1 MQKLPN
7 LSLAL
12 VDYPGV
18 QKSALW
24 GLADLFSLIPRLDC
38 DISGPQITLVSA
50 ENLPNTNFTAFVFPP
65 SLEQDRGAPQDR
77 LALWAEDQHIAG
89 ALACSVCAGAFWLGA
104 AGLLQGRPATTHWAL
119 EQEFQTRFP
128 QVDLKAEEI
137 LIDDHDV
144 ITAGGL
150 MAWLDLGLHLSGRWY
165 GPSIVSKLSRHLLV
179 DPAGRA
185 QRHYSSFRPNRAHG
199 NSGILSAQRHMEQ
212 HLARP
217 LVSADLAKIARMS
230 LRSFTRHFD
239 RATGYTPAAY
249 LQSLRIEKARNRLEQ
264 SNATVAEISWAV
276 GYTDLPAFSRA
287 FKSVT
292 GLTPGAY
299 RDRFRTSP
307 QQHKA

>member
-1 MQKLPN
+1 MQKQPTLT
-7 LSLAL
+7 LAL

-24 GLADLFSLIPRLDC
+24 GLADLFSLIPRLEPEL
-38 DISGPQITLVSA
+38 SEPQIDLVTAPELPSA
-50 ENLPNTNFTAFVFPP
+50 PYTAFVFPP
-65 SLEQDRGAPQDR
+65 SLEQTRGTEKDP
-77 LALWAEDQHIAG
+77 LALWAKAQHSAG
-89 ALACSVCAGAFWLGA
+89 ALACSVCAGAFWLAA

-119 EQEFQTRFP
+119 EQEFQRRFP

-150 MAWLDLGLHLSGRWY
+150 MAWLDLGLHLTGLWY
-165 GPSIVSKLSRHLLV
+165 GPSMVSKLSRHLLV

-199 NSGILSAQRHMEQ
+199 DAAILRAQRHMDL
-212 HLARP
+212 HVASP
-217 LVSADLAKIARMS
+217 LVSADLAQVAGMS

-264 SNATVAEISWAV
+264 SNASVAEIAWAT

-287 FKSVT
+287 FKSIT
-292 GLTPGAY
+292 GLTPAAY
-299 RDRFRTSP
+299 RDRFRISA
-307 QQHKA
+307 QRYKA